1 MSLEFRD
8 VSKTYGA
15 VVALKRA
22 SLSIEKGEIRGLLG
36 GNGSGKSTL
45 AKIAGGLVKLGNG
58 KIIYEGES
66 INFHS
71 PKQAKQNGIIIT
83 SQELSLFTNLTVEE
97 NLTICDIPRNFGMLS
112 DKNKIREKTHEV
124 LKQMDLEQLIGEKVE
139 GLPPNKQ
146 YMIEFAK
153 AILQNPQ
160 VLIIDEITSA
170 LYREDVIIIDR
181 ILKQL
186 KDDGK
191 IIIFISHRMNELYS
205 ICDSVTVMR
214 NGETLGTYRMQEKS
228 EIELLSLMT
237 GKDIAHRHRVEAQ
250 NEEELAKEGY
260 FIIADEI
267 KIASYNSSIR
277 LAIRPGE
284 VIGVAGL
291 QGHGQSELVKGL
303 FGLSGPISL
312 IKNGQDINIST
323 PKQAVKEGF
332 AFISGDREKDGV
344 FNERNIYENIAPV
357 VELVNHK
364 VLANPKQIIDSFGVK
379 HDNIKQPI
387 IALSGGNQQKVVVG
401 RWLANDLNLIL
412 ADDPTKGID
421 VQARTELHTLFCKM
435 AEKGC
440 PVVMVSS
447 DDDELVNL
455 TALSPNSRVI
465 VMYEGQI
472 VRSLR
477 GDEITIEN
485 IAAASMPDKR
495 VHKI

>member
-1 MSLEFRD
+1 VSLEFRD
-8 VSKTYGA
+8 VSKSYGA

-45 AKIAGGLVKLGNG
+45 AKISGGLVKLGNG
-58 KIIYEGES
+58 DIIYKGKS
-66 INFHS
+66 IKFHS
-71 PKQAKQNGIIIT
+71 PKQAKQNGVVIT

-97 NLTICDIPRNFGMLS
+97 NLTICDIP
-112 DKNKIREKTHEV
+112 KNIGIFSNIGKIREKAVEV
-124 LKQMDLEQLIGEKVE
+124 LKQMNLDQHIGEKVD
-139 GLPPNKQ
+139 GLPPNIQ

-160 VLIIDEITSA
+160 ILIVDEITSA

-181 ILKQL
+181 MLKQL

-191 IIIFISHRMNELYS
+191 IVIFISHRMNELYS

-237 GKDIAHRHRVEAQ
+237 GRDIAHRHRVEAQ
-250 NEEELAKEGY
+250 SEDELAKEGY
-260 FIIADEI
+260 FIIANDI
-267 KIASYNSSIR
+267 KIASYSTSIR
-277 LAIRPGE
+277 LAIHPGE
-284 VIGVAGL
+284 VIGIAGL

-303 FGLSGPISL
+303 FGLVGPIAL
-312 IKNGQDINIST
+312 VKNGQTINISN

-344 FNERNIYENIAPV
+344 FNERNIYENISPV
-357 VELVNHK
+357 VELVKHK
-364 VLANPKQIIDSFGVK
+364 ILANPKQIVDSFGIK

-387 IALSGGNQQKVVVG
+387 LSLSGGNQQKVVVG

-421 VQARTELHTLFCKM
+421 VQARTELHTMFCKM

-455 TALSPNSRVI
+455 TAMSSNSRVI

-477 GDEITIEN
+477 GEEITIEN

-495 VHKI
+495 AVLI